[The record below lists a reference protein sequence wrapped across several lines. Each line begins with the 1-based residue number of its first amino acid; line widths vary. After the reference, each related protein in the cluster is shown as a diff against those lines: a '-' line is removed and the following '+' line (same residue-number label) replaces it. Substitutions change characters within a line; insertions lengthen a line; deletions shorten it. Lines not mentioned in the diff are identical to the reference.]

1 MEYDGCCSHS
11 LPRKTV
17 LLLKIAAKHVEME
30 QRRPEQKRPKQRKHK
45 QTNRG
50 RAKVAVSAKVL
61 VNNKARCKDACDL
74 CDVAFQTAQAL
85 NGHNA
90 SQRLLNAAAGIPKGP
105 RSAEMKA
112 QIDTNIANKTCHCK
126 PCNKSFGWDSKLECQ
141 KKSLKHKD
149 LVGKAAKSLKSSS

>member
-1 MEYDGCCSHS
+1 MLFALVAEEDS
-11 LPRKTV
+11 LTPE
-17 LLLKIAAKHVEME
+17 KIAAKHVEMK

-90 SQRLLNAAAGIPKGP
+90 SQRFTTPSQCSCRYP
-105 RSAEMKA
+105 QR
-112 QIDTNIANKTCHCK
+112 
-126 PCNKSFGWDSKLECQ
+126 PQ
-141 KKSLKHKD
+141 KC
-149 LVGKAAKSLKSSS
+149 